1 MQTQS
6 VQHNPSVLSQALDR
20 IIPFGARASWPEGF
34 QIYEEGT
41 LADGLFI
48 LLSGRVVLR
57 NRLKAGRGFIP
68 AVINRRMTF
77 GCEGLAAKEKFLSDA
92 ITTERSETLH
102 LTAARFRALMRECP
116 AEGITLVSQIV
127 VERGQLMKKLHELA
141 AMNVEQRLV
150 LSLLRLSDDDGMR
163 RQDGLLQLEPSHHR
177 LLCEM
182 VGATRESIGLALN
195 RLVINGAAERIGSSF
210 LIERAALE
218 RSH

>member
-1 MQTQS
+1 MQTLS
-6 VQHNPSVLSQALDR
+6 VQQNSLSQSLDR

-34 QIYEEGT
+34 PIYEEGT
-41 LADGLFI
+41 PADGLFI

-57 NRLKAGRGFIP
+57 NRLKGGRGFIP
-68 AVINRRMTF
+68 AVINRGMTF

-92 ITTERSETLH
+92 VASERSETLH
-102 LTAARFRALMRECP
+102 LTSARFRALMRECP
-116 AEGITLVSQIV
+116 AEGISLISQIAA
-127 VERGQLMKKLHELA
+127 ERGQLMRKLHELA

-150 LSLLRLSDDDGMR
+150 SSLLRLSDDDGMR
-163 RQDGLLQLEPSHHR
+163 RPDGLLHLEPSDHR

-195 RLVINGAAERIGSSF
+195 RLVSNGAAERKGSSF
-210 LIERAALE
+210 LIARAALE